1 MKALGING
9 WFKVFEP
16 SLIKDS
22 AGTVSLP
29 MKRGTG
35 MCKLA
40 KFEGGASA
48 YGIFVSLLPIAMGAN
63 PRGVLTYSDKDG
75 AKAHDADS
83 LSLVTGF
90 SSATIQAAFELL
102 LEIGWLEWVE
112 FEIGAPKKSVPKLE
126 EFIVGLGGKMVYNS
140 VSLLDEWTAAVKGMA
155 PSKVRDVFHKT
166 SPGIQF
172 PNEFKRARQGL
183 GL

>member
-1 MKALGING
+1 MRSLGING

-16 SLIKDS
+16 SLVKDS
-22 AGTVSLP
+22 TGTVSLP

-63 PRGVLTYSDKDG
+63 PRGVLAYSDKDG
-75 AKAHDADS
+75 PKAHDADS

-90 SSATIQAAFELL
+90 ASTTIEQAIELL

-112 FEIGAPKKSVPKLE
+112 YEVGAPKKNVPKLE
-126 EFIVGLGGKMVYNS
+126 DFINGLGGKLTHNS

-166 SPGIQF
+166 SPGIQY
-172 PNEFKRARQGL
+172 PNEFKRARMAL